1 MRITT
6 QVDPCSHYR
15 EWVCSVGLGLGIF
28 MAILGMFTKR
38 VDIFDK
44 NFETKLVINFV
55 ESEWVCMNTI
65 SDRA

>member
-1 MRITT
+1 MG
-6 QVDPCSHYR
+6 
-15 EWVCSVGLGLGIF
+15 CSVGLGLGIF

>member
-1 MRITT
+1 MGITT